1 MARKRRTFTSEFKAK
16 VVLQLITGEK
26 SFAELCRQHKL
37 NQQMVSRWK
46 SEFLENAPS
55 IFERKK
61 KFSSEQQ
68 RIAELEQVLGRKTME
83 LEIAKKAYSIL
94 EQMDAENER

>member
-26 SFAELCRQHKL
+26 SLAEICRQHKL

-46 SEFLENAPS
+46 TEFLENAPS

-61 KFSSEQQ
+61 KFSCEQQ

-94 EQMDAENER
+94 EQMEAENER

>member
-16 VVLQLITGEK
+16 IILQLITGEK
-26 SFAELCRQHKL
+26 SLAEICWQHKL
-37 NQQMVSRWK
+37 NQQMVSLWK
-46 SEFLENAPS
+46 TEFLENAPS

-61 KFSSEQQ
+61 KFSSELQ

-83 LEIAKKAYSIL
+83 LEIAKKAYSIM

>member
-16 VVLQLITGEK
+16 VVLQNITGEK
-26 SFAELCRQHKL
+26 SLAEICRQYKL

-46 SEFLENAPS
+46 TEFLQNAPS

-61 KFSSEQQ
+61 KYSAEQQ
-68 RIAELEQVLGRKTME
+68 QIAELEQVLGRKTME

-94 EQMDAENER
+94 EQMDTENE